1 MSLFSKDRP
10 SLSQVSV
17 TDMNVRSRSRITS
30 IAELIF
36 FARDLALVQA
46 KFIILCRARSLHDDS
61 ELILLVGIELLSSI
75 LFSLLVLWSEVP
87 AGAYASMSLPH
98 VFLVER
104 CLFRVSE
111 VGRFRLRGSTELP
124 SPIGVAFADAWGADC
139 SRGRSPP
146 HDCPPLAG

>member
-1 MSLFSKDRP
+1 MK
-10 SLSQVSV
+10 
-17 TDMNVRSRSRITS
+17 VRSRSRITS

-36 FARDLALVQA
+36 FNRDLALVQA
-46 KFIILCRARSLHDDS
+46 KFIILRRAQSLHDDS

-75 LFSLLVLWSEVP
+75 LFSSLVLSEVP
-87 AGAYASMSLPH
+87 AGPYASMSLPH

-124 SPIGVAFADAWGADC
+124 PPIGVAFADAWEADC
-139 SRGRSPP
+139 SCGRSPP
-146 HDCPPLAG
+146 HDCPPLAESRGRCRAICRS